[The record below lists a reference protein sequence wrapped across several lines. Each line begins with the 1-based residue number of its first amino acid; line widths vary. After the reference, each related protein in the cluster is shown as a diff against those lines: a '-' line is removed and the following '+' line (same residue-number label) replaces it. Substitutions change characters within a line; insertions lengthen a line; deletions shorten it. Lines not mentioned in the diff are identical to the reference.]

1 MQTRTKIGLALV
13 AFVLLASTK
22 ARAGKVIVTDDL
34 IRRIDPNVKQN
45 YAGVLN
51 PAMAAGAINTPRRI
65 AAFLAQILHESGS
78 FRFMR
83 EIASGEAYEG
93 RADLGN
99 TQPGDGPRYKGR
111 GFIQITGRANYRQAG
126 RDLGIPLEASPES
139 AERPDFAARLAV
151 WFWTTRK
158 LNAKADVGDFVG
170 ITRAINGG
178 TRGLESRTNLY
189 DRAKTLLA

>member
-1 MQTRTKIGLALV
+1 MKTTTKV
-13 AFVLLASTK
+13 AIAVAVLVLLASTK
-22 ARAGKVIVTDDL
+22 ARASKIIVTDDL
-34 IRRIDPNVKQN
+34 LRRIDPNVKQN
-45 YAGVLN
+45 YADALN
-51 PAMAAGAINTPRRI
+51 AAMAAGAINTPRRI

-126 RDLGIPLEASPES
+126 KDLGVPLEASPEL
-139 AERPDFAARLAV
+139 AERPDLAAHLAV

-158 LNAKADVGDFVG
+158 LNAKADADDFVG

-178 TRGLESRTNLY
+178 TRGLESRTKLY
-189 DRAKTLLA
+189 DRAKSLLA

>member
-1 MQTRTKIGLALV
+1 MKTRTKVAIAVAAL
-13 AFVLLASTK
+13 VLLASTK
-22 ARAGKVIVTDDL
+22 ARAGKLIITDDL
-34 IRRIDPNVKQN
+34 LRRIDPNVKQN
-45 YAGVLN
+45 YASTLST
-51 PAMAAGAINTPRRI
+51 AMAAGAINTPRRI

-93 RADLGN
+93 RKDLGN

-126 RDLGIPLEASPES
+126 KDLGVPLEASPEL
-139 AERPDFAARLAV
+139 AERPDLAARLAV

-158 LNAKADVGDFVG
+158 LNAKADAGDFVG
-170 ITRAINGG
+170 ITRAVNGG
-178 TRGLESRTNLY
+178 TRGLESRTALY
-189 DRAKTLLA
+189 ERARSLIA